1 MITKTVEHL
10 DGIGALVE
18 RYQVFLL
25 DQFGVL
31 HDGTNPY
38 PGAVEALSAL
48 KRAGRTIVLVSN
60 SGRRA
65 RPNEARLLKL
75 GFQPGSWD
83 QFVSSGE
90 IAWRSFH
97 GMAISGTL
105 SPNTKCLLISREGDR
120 SAIEGL
126 PFALTG
132 DGDDAELV
140 LIAASEGDRYDI
152 DHYRRL
158 FAPAAMRQVPCFCT
172 NPDKIMLTAVGP
184 RFGAGQ
190 LADLYESLG
199 GSVTRIGK
207 PYTPIFDAALAL
219 AGNPDRSS
227 VVCVG
232 DSVEHDVAGGI
243 GAGVATALVLSGIL
257 ADTPDL
263 AELFDSLDAYPDYTT
278 DVFKFAD

>member
-1 MITKTVEHL
+1 VSTKTIEHL
-10 DGIGALVE
+10 DGVGSLVE

-48 KRAGRTIVLVSN
+48 KRAGKTIVLVSN

-65 RPNEARLLKL
+65 RPNETRLLKL
-75 GFQPGSWD
+75 GFEPGSWD
-83 QFVSSGE
+83 HFVSSGE

-97 GMAISGTL
+97 EMTISGRL
-105 SPNTKCLLISREGDR
+105 RPNTKCLLISREDDR

-126 PFALTG
+126 PFTLTR

-140 LIAASEGDRYDI
+140 LISASEGDRFDL
-152 DHYRRL
+152 DHYRRQL
-158 FAPAAMRQVPCFCT
+158 GPAAARQVQCFCT
-172 NPDKIMLTAVGP
+172 NPDKVMLTAVGP
-184 RFGAGQ
+184 RFGAGR

-207 PYTPIFDAALAL
+207 PYAPIFDAALAL
-219 AGNPDRSS
+219 VGNPDSNT

-232 DSVEHDVAGGI
+232 DSVEHDIAGGI

-257 ADTPDL
+257 AGTADL
-263 AELFDSLDAYPDYTT
+263 AELYDMLNAYPNYTT
-278 DVFKFAD
+278 DHFRFC

>member
-1 MITKTVEHL
+1 MSTKKVEHL

-38 PGAVEALSAL
+38 PGAVAALSAL

-65 RPNEARLLKL
+65 RPNETRLLKL
-75 GFQPGSWD
+75 GFEPGSWD

-97 GMAISGTL
+97 AMAISGKL
-105 SPNTKCLLISREGDR
+105 RPNTKCLLISREGDR

-126 PFALTG
+126 PFTLTS

-152 DHYRRL
+152 EHYRRL

-207 PYTPIFDAALAL
+207 PYTPMFDAALAL

-278 DVFKFAD
+278 NSFRFAD

>member
-1 MITKTVEHL
+1 VEHV

-97 GMAISGTL
+97 EMAISGTL
-105 SPNTKCLLISREGDR
+105 RPNTKCLLISREGDR

-126 PFALTG
+126 PFTLTG

-158 FAPAAMRQVPCFCT
+158 FAPAAMRHVPCFCT

-190 LADLYESLG
+190 LADLYE
-199 GSVTRIGK
+199 
-207 PYTPIFDAALAL
+207 
-219 AGNPDRSS
+219 
-227 VVCVG
+227 
-232 DSVEHDVAGGI
+232 
-243 GAGVATALVLSGIL
+243 
-257 ADTPDL
+257 
-263 AELFDSLDAYPDYTT
+263 
-278 DVFKFAD
+278 

>member
-1 MITKTVEHL
+1 VSTKKVEHL

-48 KRAGRTIVLVSN
+48 KRAGKTIVVISN

-75 GFQPGSWD
+75 GFEPGSWD

-97 GMAISGTL
+97 EMAISGRL
-105 SPNTKCLLISREGDR
+105 HPKTKCLLISREDDR
-120 SAIEGL
+120 SAIEDL
-126 PFALTG
+126 PFMLTR
-132 DGDDAELV
+132 DGDDAEFV
-140 LIAASEGDRYDI
+140 LISASEGDRYDL
-152 DHYRRL
+152 DHYRRQL
-158 FAPAAMRQVPCFCT
+158 GPAAARQVQCFCT

-184 RFGAGQ
+184 RFGAGR

-207 PYTPIFDAALAL
+207 PYAPIFDAALAL
-219 AGNPDRSS
+219 IGNPDRRT
-227 VVCVG
+227 VICVG
-232 DSVEHDVAGGI
+232 DSVEHDIAGGI

-257 ADTPDL
+257 ADTANLP
-263 AELFDSLDAYPDYTT
+263 ELYDMLNAYPDYTT
-278 DVFKFAD
+278 DHFRFS

>member
-1 MITKTVEHL
+1 MSAKTIEHL
-10 DGIGALVE
+10 DGVGSLVE

-48 KRAGRTIVLVSN
+48 KRAGKTIVLVSN

-65 RPNEARLLKL
+65 RPNESRLLKL
-75 GFQPGSWD
+75 GFEPGSWD

-97 GMAISGTL
+97 EMTISGRL
-105 SPNTKCLLISREGDR
+105 RPNTKCLLISREDDR

-126 PFALTG
+126 PFTLTR
-132 DGDDAELV
+132 DGNDAELV
-140 LIAASEGDRYDI
+140 LISASEGDRYDL
-152 DHYRRL
+152 DHYRRQL
-158 FAPAAMRQVPCFCT
+158 GPAAARHVQCFCT

-184 RFGAGQ
+184 RFGAGR

-207 PYTPIFDAALAL
+207 PYAPIFDAALAL
-219 AGNPDRSS
+219 VGNPDRST

-232 DSVEHDVAGGI
+232 DSVEHDIAGGI
-243 GAGVATALVLSGIL
+243 GVGVATALVLSGIL
-257 ADTPDL
+257 ADTADL
-263 AELFDSLDAYPDYTT
+263 AELYDMLNAYPNYTT
-278 DVFKFAD
+278 DHFRFC

>member
-1 MITKTVEHL
+1 MITKTVEHV

-97 GMAISGTL
+97 EMAISGTL
-105 SPNTKCLLISREGDR
+105 RPNTKCLLISREGDR

-257 ADTPDL
+257 ADIPDL